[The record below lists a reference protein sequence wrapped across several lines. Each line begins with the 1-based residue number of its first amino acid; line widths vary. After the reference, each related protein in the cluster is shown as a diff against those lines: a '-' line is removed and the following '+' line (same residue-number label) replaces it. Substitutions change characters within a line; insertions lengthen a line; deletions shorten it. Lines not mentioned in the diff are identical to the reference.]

1 MCFVCISVQT
11 YYLYRFSLLKESS
24 WKRTVLAMTC
34 IPANIEKCKTR
45 VFVHAMRVE
54 QRGRAE
60 RSKVPNGRGGVGSV
74 GPPPEFKKK
83 NRLQMVQSELF
94 WSFICELKKYIYIFY
109 LNFFILFFKS
119 GATPVFPE
127 QLAAM

>member
-1 MCFVCISVQT
+1 MCFVWISVQT

-60 RSKVPNGRGGVGSV
+60 RSKVPNGRGGVRGSTP
-74 GPPPEFKKK
+74 GIKKKKK
-83 NRLQMVQSELF
+83 NCKWCNQS
-94 WSFICELKKYIYIFY
+94 Y
-109 LNFFILFFKS
+109 S
-119 GATPVFPE
+119 GALFVNYNPE
-127 QLAAM
+127 QLRFFRSSWQLCDMSRR